1 MAKIWQGREAV
12 VKIDL
17 ASNVTITESAAL
29 DTFFS
34 SGSALHGHLKEISL
48 TGSEGDVEQIDLLGE
63 DSDSFQNADKD
74 KKPFGMVELSG
85 KLVLRGDETIEQFAY
100 GTSVD
105 VNSTHTRYRPG
116 IRQEVSVLINN
127 DDGTKEVSFAL
138 DNADFTKPGDM
149 ALNADGH
156 WETDFA
162 IKCLGRDFYGPEFK
176 D

>member
-1 MAKIWQGREAV
+1 MGKIWQGREAV

-34 SGSALHGHLKEISL
+34 SGSAIHGDLKEISL
-48 TGSEGDVEQIDLLGE
+48 TGSSADVDQIDLLGE

-74 KKPFGMVELSG
+74 KKPFTQVELTG

-100 GTSVD
+100 GTSVAIGG
-105 VNSTHTRYRPG
+105 THTRYRPG
-116 IRQEVSVLINN
+116 IRQEVSVLMSN
-127 DDGTKEVSFAL
+127 DDGTSEVNFAL

-149 ALNADGH
+149 SLSADGH

-162 IKCLGRDFYGPEFK
+162 VKCLARDFYGPEFK